1 MLPLRTNETKREV
14 SSTSLESHL
23 FTRMDSGNMSI
34 GNFTQGHVTS
44 AIMLQILIP
53 FRAFL
58 AFGTMQLFVKCE
70 KSNLERG
77 VFTPETKEL

>member
-1 MLPLRTNETKREV
+1 MR
-14 SSTSLESHL
+14 
-23 FTRMDSGNMSI
+23 DSDNMALL
-34 GNFTQGHVTS
+34 NFTQGHVTS
-44 AIMLQILIP
+44 AIMLQIFIP

-70 KSNLERG
+70 KYNLEWG